1 MNFGKNLKNLRVQ
14 NNLSQ
19 IELANLLG
27 INLEKVR
34 RFEQSKQKGIDF
46 VVLERITKV
55 LNCTYDELFK

>member
-1 MNFGKNLKNLRVQ
+1 MNFGKNLKELREK

-34 RFEQSKQKGIDF
+34 RFEQAKQKGIDF
-46 VVLERITKV
+46 VVLEKIVNV
-55 LNCTYDELFK
+55 LKCTYNELFK

>member
-1 MNFGKNLKNLRVQ
+1 MNFSRNLKKIREK

-34 RFEQSKQKGIDF
+34 RFEQAKQKSIDF
-46 VVLERITKV
+46 VVLEKIVKE
-55 LNCTYDELFK
+55 LKCTYNDLFQ

>member
-1 MNFGKNLKNLRVQ
+1 MNFGKNLKDLREQ
-14 NNLSQ
+14 NNLNQ

-46 VVLERITKV
+46 VVLEKITKV